1 MGILAFNPT
10 FIFQIRFSLNSYIC
24 TKNPLGIYKHIFF
37 DLDRT
42 LWDFDSNSRA
52 ALTDVYEAHHLGRY
66 FESPEPFILGYHK
79 HNELLWDRYRQG
91 NIKKELLRSL
101 RFDLTL
107 KDVSVDNPAL
117 AREIGEDYLQLS
129 TEKTILFPHT
139 HEILTYLNGKYPLYI
154 LTNGFRETQFSKM
167 KNCDLSKYFHTV
179 FTSETIGYNKPHPK
193 IFHWAMSSVNGK
205 KEECLMIGDDIEV
218 DILGAK
224 SCGMDQV
231 FFNPEKLINE
241 ANPTFAIESLL
252 ELKNIL

>member
-1 MGILAFNPT
+1 MHRLKFT
-10 FIFQIRFSLNSYIC
+10 FVKKQDL
-24 TKNPLGIYKHIFF
+24 KAYKHIFF

-42 LWDFDSNSRA
+42 LWDFDANSRA
-52 ALTDVYEAHHLGRY
+52 ALTDVFEKHELGKYYE
-66 FESPEPFILGYHK
+66 SCEPFIQGYHK

-107 KDVSVDNPAL
+107 QDAKVDNKEL
-117 AREIGEDYLQLS
+117 ARTIGEDYLHLS
-129 TEKTILFPHT
+129 TEKTILFPFT
-139 HEILTYLNGKYPLYI
+139 HEILIYLQEKYPLYI

-167 KNCDLSKYFHTV
+167 KNCNLSKYFHAV

-193 IFHWAMSSVNGK
+193 IFQWAMSSVNGR

-224 SCGMDQV
+224 NCGIDQV
-231 FFNPEKLINE
+231 FFNPDKLITE
-241 ANPTFAIESLL
+241 AKPTFTIESLI
-252 ELKNIL
+252 ELKNFL